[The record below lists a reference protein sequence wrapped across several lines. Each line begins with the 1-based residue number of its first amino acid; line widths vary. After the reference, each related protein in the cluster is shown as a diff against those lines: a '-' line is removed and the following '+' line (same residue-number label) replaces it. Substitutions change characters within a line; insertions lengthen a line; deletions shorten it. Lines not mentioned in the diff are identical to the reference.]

1 MLDYL
6 SLDINCSSKLR
17 VFLLGTDCEGGQIS
31 EHIFALNGGCCL
43 DTFFLFGN
51 YGNRGRYDM
60 AK

>member
-1 MLDYL
+1 MLDYRPWTL
-6 SLDINCSSKLR
+6 SVPRSSE
-17 VFLLGTDCEGGQIS
+17 FLLGTDCEGGQIP